1 MSMIADHTPGGDT
14 TPTPADPR
22 PSFRT
27 PTPRADQD
35 TLTAAELAALFAP
48 LRRDYALIV
57 AATAHLPHA
66 ERAARVLPR
75 VEAYSD
81 ALSATLVGA
90 LDDATALVRGERA
103 RGGVR

>member
-1 MSMIADHTPGGDT
+1 MST
-14 TPTPADPR
+14 TTNATAPR
-22 PSFRT
+22 PYFRT
-27 PTPRADQD
+27 PTPRTDQD
-35 TLTAAELAALFAP
+35 TLTADALAALFAP

-66 ERAARVLPR
+66 ERAALVLPR

-81 ALSATLVGA
+81 ALSAALAGA